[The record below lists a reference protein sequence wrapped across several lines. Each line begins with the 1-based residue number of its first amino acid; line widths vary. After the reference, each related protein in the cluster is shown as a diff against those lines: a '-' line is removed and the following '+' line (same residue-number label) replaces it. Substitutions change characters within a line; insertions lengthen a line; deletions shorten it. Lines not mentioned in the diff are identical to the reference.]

1 LRKTDC
7 TYEVAR
13 TPVWP
18 KPQRSEHIFLPCFL
32 PLCYGDEAALSIVLR
47 STMLFVGLVALRSSS
62 ASAPRHRPNSDCC
75 TSRWLSDNAVRYS
88 QKVRAR
94 PEPTTT
100 GRALERRRK

>member
-1 LRKTDC
+1 MLRFRWSMIQSEPAIISATISTPKASASAEDFLFLANAGQRGPALRKTDC

-32 PLCYGDEAALSIVLR
+32 PLCYGDEEALSIVLR

-62 ASAPRHRPNSDCC
+62 AS
-75 TSRWLSDNAVRYS
+75 
-88 QKVRAR
+88 
-94 PEPTTT
+94 
-100 GRALERRRK
+100 